1 MINTAILGC
10 GTIGSGVYETVV
22 RNQEILVKELGDHI
36 RVKKILDLRTF
47 PGEPFADL
55 VTADFSEIENDPE
68 ISIVVETMGGTKPCY
83 DFVKACLL
91 KGKHVV
97 TSNKALVAAHGTE
110 LLEIA
115 REKNVNFLFEAAVGG
130 GIPVIRTLGTGYA
143 GQDIQE
149 ISGILN
155 GTTNFI
161 LTKMDR
167 EGADFAETL
176 KEAQDLGY
184 AERNPEADVE
194 GFDTCRKI
202 SILASLAEDAEVNF
216 EEVSTE
222 GITKVDTADLRYA
235 KKLGAALRLLGS
247 MRKTADG
254 VAIFVAP
261 VMVGRTNPLYFV
273 DGVFNGIMI
282 RGNTLGVTMLY
293 GSGAGKLPTA
303 AAVLADIIEAAKNPD
318 RNLPFGWH
326 EKKLHPA
333 DMGGYEGRF
342 FVRVKGAAGD
352 ADKAAE
358 LFGGA
363 EVIILD
369 GTDEYALLTGA
380 MKEKDYRAAAEK
392 LPGII
397 KMFRTEDI

>member
-1 MINTAILGC
+1 MINTAIMGC
-10 GTIGSGVYETVV
+10 GTIGSGVYETIVQ
-22 RNQEILVKELGDHI
+22 NQEIMRKEIGDSI

-83 DFVKACLL
+83 AFVKACLL

-110 LLEIA
+110 LLQIA
-115 REKNVNFLFEAAVGG
+115 REKNVNFFFEAAVGG

-143 GQDIQE
+143 GQEIQE

-184 AERNPEADVE
+184 AERNPEADIE
-194 GFDTCRKI
+194 GHDTCRKI

-222 GITKVDTADLRYA
+222 GITKIEAADLRYA
-235 KKLGAALRLLGS
+235 KKLGAVIRLLGS
-247 MRKTADG
+247 MRKGEDEVG
-254 VAIFVAP
+254 IFVAP
-261 VMVGRTNPLYFV
+261 VMVGRQNPLYSV

-303 AAVLADIIEAAKNPD
+303 AAVVADIIEAAKNPD

-333 DMGGYEGRF
+333 DMGHCTGRF
-342 FVRVKGAAGD
+342 FVRVKGAADD
-352 ADKAAE
+352 APKAAE
-358 LFGGA
+358 VFGGA
-363 EVIILD
+363 EVITLE
-369 GTDEYALLTGA
+369 GEDEFALLTGV
-380 MKEKDYRAAAEK
+380 MKERDYRAAAEK

-397 KMFRTEDI
+397 KMIRTEDI